1 MHLKIY
7 TYLIPITFLI
17 FMVKKALMEEEAI
30 ENIKWEME
38 VGIAHEVSKKIQ
50 RTEIHH
56 SSRLGPCSRT

>member
-30 ENIKWEME
+30 ENIK
-38 VGIAHEVSKKIQ
+38 
-50 RTEIHH
+50 
-56 SSRLGPCSRT
+56 